1 MKFKKNILYF
11 NELYKSMHGVRDSS
25 LFVCGAWFGEKFADN
40 SKYFYLYA
48 LKTGRKAVWVTKN
61 EEVYKQLRDSNMPV
75 AMFGTE
81 ESKDVCSRA
90 KYIVVSTGK
99 FDVEAQYIGGAT
111 VINLWHGIPLKKI
124 AYDDHITSDS
134 VSLHKRIWNYLSEL
148 PTPNTYYFSTS
159 EAISN
164 IYKSCFRTDERHVIQ
179 IGQARNDA
187 FFDGSLKKKKYSAVD
202 YDRLVVYM
210 PTHRNEGK
218 TPVDIYSLFDL
229 QALNDYCKQKN
240 ILFLIKKHYYNRND
254 GAAVKGY
261 SNIVDLTEEPCDT
274 QEILFNADV
283 LITDYSSCYIDYLL
297 LERPILFYAYDYE
310 EYLKQDREMYFKYED
325 VTPGPK
331 VAVFKELIAELDEAL
346 SGNAKYRNELQRVK
360 NLFYAKRNQ
369 GLVCPLLM
377 DEVEKL

>member
-1 MKFKKNILYF
+1 MKIKKNAMYF
-11 NELYKSMHGVRDSS
+11 SELYKSMRGKRNPS
-25 LFVCGAWFGEKFADN
+25 LFACGAWFGDKFADN

-48 LKTGRKAVWVTKN
+48 LKTGKKAVWITKN
-61 EEVYKQLRDSNMPV
+61 KEIYKRLSDLNMPV

-81 ESKDVCSRA
+81 ESKDVCSKA

-111 VINLWHGIPLKKI
+111 IINLWHGIPLKKI

-134 VSLHKRIWNYLSEL
+134 VSFRKRIWNYFSEL

-159 EAISN
+159 EVISD
-164 IYKSCFRTDERHVIQ
+164 IYKSCFRTDEKHIISV
-179 IGQARNDA
+179 GQARNDA
-187 FFDGSLKKKKYSAVD
+187 FFDGSLTKKKYANIA
-202 YDRLVVYM
+202 YDKLIVYM

-218 TPVDIYSLFDL
+218 TPVDVYSLFDL
-229 QALNDYCKQKN
+229 QVLNNFCKQKN
-240 ILFLIKKHYYNRND
+240 ILFLIKKHYYNRKD
-254 GAAVKGY
+254 RAAVKGY

-310 EYLKQDREMYFKYED
+310 EYLKKDREMYFKYEN

-331 VAVFKELIAELDEAL
+331 VATFKELMVELDEAL
-346 SGNAKYRNELQRVK
+346 SGNVKYEAELNRVK
-360 NLFYAKRNQ
+360 NLFYAKSNQ

-377 DEVEKL
+377 KEIEKI

>member
-1 MKFKKNILYF
+1 MKIKKNAIYF
-11 NELYKSMHGVRDSS
+11 SELYKSMREKRDPS
-25 LFVCGAWFGEKFADN
+25 LFACGSWFGDKFADN

-48 LKTGRKAVWVTKN
+48 LKNGKKAVWVTKN
-61 EEVYKQLRDSNMPV
+61 KDVYNKLNDLNMPV
-75 AMFGTE
+75 VLFGTE
-81 ESKDVCSRA
+81 ESKDVCSKA

-111 VINLWHGIPLKKI
+111 IINLWHGIPLKKI

-134 VSLHKRIWNYLSEL
+134 VSIHKRIWNYFSEL
-148 PTPNTYYFSTS
+148 STPNTYYFSTS
-159 EAISN
+159 EVISN
-164 IYKSCFRTDERHVIQ
+164 IYKSCFRTDEKHIIP

-187 FFDGSLKKKKYSAVD
+187 FFDGSLMKRKYANIT
-202 YDRLVVYM
+202 YDKLIVYM

-218 TPVDIYSLFDL
+218 TPVDVYSLFDL
-229 QALNDYCKQKN
+229 QELNEYCKKNN

-254 GAAVKGY
+254 GAPVNGH
-261 SNIVDLTEEPCDT
+261 SNIVDLTEESCDT

-331 VAVFKELIAELDEAL
+331 VATFKELIDELDEAL
-346 SGNAKYRNELQRVK
+346 NGNVKYKSELNRVK
-360 NLFYAKRNQ
+360 NLFYAKNNQ

-377 DEVEKL
+377 KEIEKL